1 MTNGGKGGKEK
12 EERCVAIEEQR
23 VWKEEEKGKRPMSHS
38 AAGRGMCAVYGGG
51 ANTKLFC
58 RILICEVGTA
68 KKGGGT
74 FSRSENDNGGE
85 GRKKVSWFRGG
96 A

>member
-1 MTNGGKGGKEK
+1 M
-12 EERCVAIEEQR
+12 EERGKRKKGVSPSGNR
-23 VWKEEEKGKRPMSHS
+23 GFGRRRRKGKDQCRIRWLG
-38 AAGRGMCAVYGGG
+38 AGCAPCTYGGG
-51 ANTKLFC
+51 ANTKLFLSHFDL
-58 RILICEVGTA
+58 RGRNG